1 MTDVVAM
8 RDVFSVHRTN
18 EGDAAALQGATLT
31 VTSGESVCVLG
42 PSGAGKTTL
51 LRVIAGL
58 QTPSAG
64 AVRVL
69 GRDIGR
75 SPGRTRARIRHR
87 SLGLLGQHS
96 GAALSPDL
104 PLRDCVALPLA
115 LRGAGRAGRRRRVAE
130 LLEAAGLAD
139 RGAALPGVLSGGE
152 RQRAALCMAIAHRPT
167 LLLADEPTGELDA
180 DNGRAVLRL
189 IGELARAEG
198 TTLIVVSHDP
208 AAAATA
214 DRSVL
219 MRDGRIVEELGDAP
233 GGGIVVGR
241 SGWLS
246 LAPAL
251 LREAGID
258 ARARI
263 RVTDGGLL
271 LSAVG
276 PPPVPDPFT
285 APPTP
290 GRYASAWSPATIELR
305 DVVRTHGRGPAQRT
319 VLHGLTHCLAA
330 GHMNVV
336 AGASGSGKT
345 TLLRL
350 VAGLDRPDSGA
361 ILLDAHDI
369 AGDDAES
376 LAALRRRR
384 IGYLAQEPTPVGFLS
399 AEENIV
405 FALRVR
411 GWEEPEARVQAA
423 RVLARVGLGERARQ
437 RAGRL
442 SAGEAQRLALA
453 RALASARGLL
463 IVDEPTSRLDEA
475 NATMTAELLSAAA
488 REDGQTVLCAT
499 HDERLLAL
507 ADNVV
512 DLTNGRSGSTAA
524 GPGPGEATVMGT
536 PPTSSG

>member
-1 MTDVVAM
+1 MTAVVEL

-31 VTSGESVCVLG
+31 VTPGENVCILG

-51 LRVIAGL
+51 LRIIAGL

-75 SPGRTRARIRHR
+75 APARARARIRHR

-96 GAALSPDL
+96 GSTLSPDL
-104 PLRDCVALPLA
+104 PLRDGVALPLA
-115 LRGAGRAGRRRRVAE
+115 LRGAGRTARRRRAQQ
-130 LLEAAGLAD
+130 LLDAVGLGD
-139 RGAALPGVLSGGE
+139 RVRELPGVLSGGE
-152 RQRAALCMAIAHRPT
+152 RQRAALCLAIAHRPG

-180 DNGRAVLRL
+180 ASGRAVLSL
-189 IGELARAEG
+189 IAQLARSEG
-198 TTLIVVSHDP
+198 ATVIVVSHDP
-208 AAAATA
+208 AAAAGA
-214 DRSVL
+214 DRSVR
-219 MRDGRIVEELGDAP
+219 MRDGRIVEELGTAP

-246 LAPAL
+246 VPPAL
-251 LREAGID
+251 LREAGISD
-258 ARARI
+258 RAQVRI
-263 RVTDGGLL
+263 ADGGLL
-271 LSAVG
+271 VSATG
-276 PPPVPDPFT
+276 
-285 APPTP
+285 APGGTLE
-290 GRYASAWSPATIELR
+290 PATPAGNGPGPAPWRPAAVELR
-305 DVVRTHGRGPAQRT
+305 ALVRTLGRGGARRT
-319 VLHGLTHCLAA
+319 VLDGVTRCLDA
-330 GHMNVV
+330 GRMHAV

-350 VAGLDRPDSGA
+350 VAGLDHPDSGA
-361 ILLDAHDI
+361 VLLDAHDL
-369 AGDDAES
+369 AADDAES

-384 IGYLAQEPTPVGFLS
+384 IGYLAQEPTPVSFLS

-405 FALRVR
+405 LALRSR
-411 GWEEPEARVQAA
+411 GWGEGEARARAA
-423 RVLARVGLGERARQ
+423 GVLARVGLRERSRQ

-475 NATMTAELLSAAA
+475 NAAMTAELLSAAA

-499 HDERLLAL
+499 HDERLLAV
-507 ADNVV
+507 ADTVV
-512 DLTNGRSGSTAA
+512 DLGNGVGASGPA
-524 GPGPGEATVMGT
+524 VQ
-536 PPTSSG
+536 

>member
-1 MTDVVAM
+1 MTQAVEL

-31 VTSGESVCVLG
+31 VRPGESVCVLG

-51 LRVIAGL
+51 LRIVAGL

-75 SPGRTRARIRHR
+75 APARARARIRHR

-96 GAALSPDL
+96 GSTLSPDL
-104 PLRDCVALPLA
+104 PLRDGVALPLA
-115 LRGAGRAGRRRRVAE
+115 LRGAGRTARRRRAQQ
-130 LLEAAGLAD
+130 LLDAVGLGD
-139 RGAALPGVLSGGE
+139 RVRELPGVLSGGE
-152 RQRAALCMAIAHRPT
+152 RQRAALCLAIAHRPA

-180 DNGRAVLRL
+180 ASGRAVLSL
-189 IGELARAEG
+189 IAQLARSEG
-198 TTLIVVSHDP
+198 ATVILVSHDP
-208 AAAATA
+208 AAAARA
-214 DRSVL
+214 DRSVR
-219 MRDGRIVEELGDAP
+219 MRDGRIVEELGTAP

-246 LAPAL
+246 VPPAL
-251 LREAGID
+251 LRETGISD
-258 ARARI
+258 RAQVRI
-263 RVTDGGLL
+263 ANGGLL
-271 LSAVG
+271 LSATGAPGGAPEPQTPAGNGAG
-276 PPPVPDPFT
+276 P
-285 APPTP
+285 APW
-290 GRYASAWSPATIELR
+290 RPATVELR
-305 DVVRTHGRGPAQRT
+305 ALVRTLGHGGARRT
-319 VLHGLTHCLAA
+319 VLHGLTRCLEA
-330 GHMNVV
+330 GQMHAV

-350 VAGLDRPDSGA
+350 VAGLDHPDGGA
-361 ILLDAHDI
+361 VLLDAHDL
-369 AGDDAES
+369 ATDDAES
-376 LAALRRRR
+376 LAALRRRL
-384 IGYLAQEPTPVGFLS
+384 IGYQAQEPTPVGFLS

-405 FALRVR
+405 LALRSR
-411 GWEEPEARVQAA
+411 GWRDGEARARAA

-475 NATMTAELLSAAA
+475 NAAMAAELLSDAA

-512 DLTNGRSGSTAA
+512 DLTRQR
-524 GPGPGEATVMGT
+524 
-536 PPTSSG
+536 